1 MKRTTKAFLRFLAG
15 LLIAVFLFILGT
27 GCAILLGSTGKEGDF
42 TYLIVLGTRVDG
54 AEPSP
59 MLQDRIDTAA
69 DCLRAHPDV
78 IAILTGYQAP
88 GTTIS
93 EAQCM
98 YNALTAQ
105 GIAPERLRI
114 EDQASSTK
122 ENFRY
127 SLKLL
132 DEELGSA
139 PETVAVLS
147 SEFHLLRAGVLA
159 KHYGIDAITIP
170 AKTTDASEFITYFVR
185 EIFVFWYEITN
196 LVLG

>member
-1 MKRTTKAFLRFLAG
+1 MKRNCRPILWFIAG
-15 LLIAVFLFILGT
+15 LLIVIFLFILGT
-27 GCAILLGSTGKEGDF
+27 GCAILLGSSGKQGDF
-42 TYLIVLGTRVDG
+42 SYLIVLGTRVDG

-59 MLQDRIDTAA
+59 MLQNRIDAAA
-69 DCLRAHPDV
+69 DFLQEHPDV
-78 IAILTGYQAP
+78 IAVLTGYQAP
-88 GTTIS
+88 GTEIS

-98 YNALTAQ
+98 YNALTAR

-114 EDQASSTK
+114 EDKATSTK

-139 PETVAVLS
+139 PETVGVLS
-147 SEFHLLRAGVLA
+147 SEFHLLRSGMLA
-159 KHYGIDAITIP
+159 KHFGIQAVTIP
-170 AKTTDASEFITYFVR
+170 AKTTDTSELITYFVR
-185 EIFVFWYEITN
+185 EIFVFWYEIAK

>member
-59 MLQDRIDTAA
+59 MLQDRIDAA
-69 DCLRAHPDV
+69 AAYLLAHPDV
-78 IAILTGYQAP
+78 TAVLTGYQAD
-88 GTTIS
+88 GTEVS

-98 YNALTAQ
+98 YNALTAR

-114 EDQASSTK
+114 EDKATSTK

-132 DEELGSA
+132 DAELGSA
-139 PETVAVLS
+139 PETVGVLS
-147 SEFHLLRAGVLA
+147 SEFHLLRAGMLA
-159 KHYGIDAITIP
+159 KHYGVKAITIP
-170 AKTTDASEFITYFVR
+170 AKTTDTGAFITYFVR
-185 EIFVFWYEITN
+185 EIFVFWYEIAK
-196 LVLG
+196 LIMG

>member
-1 MKRTTKAFLRFLAG
+1 MQRIVKPILRLIAG
-15 LLIAVFLFILGT
+15 LLITVLLFILGT
-27 GCAILLGSTGKEGDF
+27 GCAILLGGNGRDGSF
-42 TYLIVLGTRVDG
+42 SYLIVLGTRVDG

-69 DCLRAHPDV
+69 TYLQEHPDV
-78 IAILTGYQAP
+78 TAVLTGYQAP
-88 GTTIS
+88 GTEIS

-98 YNALTAQ
+98 YNALTARD
-105 GIAPERLRI
+105 IAPERLRI
-114 EDQASSTK
+114 EDNATSTK

-139 PETVAVLS
+139 PETVGVLS
-147 SEFHLLRAGVLA
+147 SEFHLLRAGILA
-159 KHYGIDAITIP
+159 KHYGIEAITIP
-170 AKTTDASEFITYFVR
+170 AKTTDTSEFITYFVR
-185 EIFVFWYEITN
+185 EIFVFWYEIAK